1 MVPAKHGPVV
11 EKLASEKCS
20 PCEGISPLTTRQIE
34 DALRELPGWIHRDGS
49 IEKEFRFRSY
59 KDGLEFVYAVGKIAE
74 EENHHPEMI
83 IGWRRVRLVF
93 QTHSTDGLSKN
104 DFIMAAKA
112 ELEYDKLESS
122 ISDRSQR

>member
-1 MVPAKHGPVV
+1 
-11 EKLASEKCS
+11 
-20 PCEGISPLTTRQIE
+20 
-34 DALRELPGWIHRDGS
+34 
-49 IEKEFRFRSY
+49 
-59 KDGLEFVYAVGKIAE
+59 VGKIAE